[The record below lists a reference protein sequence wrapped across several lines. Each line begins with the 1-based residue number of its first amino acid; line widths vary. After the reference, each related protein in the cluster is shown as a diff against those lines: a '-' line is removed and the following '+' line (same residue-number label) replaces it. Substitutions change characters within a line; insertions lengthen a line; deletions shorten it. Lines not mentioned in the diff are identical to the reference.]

1 MARVSC
7 KIQKIFDHYVE
18 QNPYFGKTCIAEVA
32 GAASPKLSKKNT
44 SFLVASPV
52 EAKHQNKAL
61 PLMFRALLQLTD
73 VIVTRALALP
83 SEAPP
88 TERSQMSG

>member
-61 PLMFRALLQLTD
+61 PLMLPRAFTAYGCD
-73 VIVTRALALP
+73 CDAG
-83 SEAPP
+83 
-88 TERSQMSG
+88 SGVAFGSGPH